1 MQEAFLVFNS
11 LRLVLPD
18 IFIVFK
24 ELLHEL
30 REIEPRAAWGGKFST
45 EPNL

>member
-11 LRLVLPD
+11 LRLLPD
-18 IFIVFK
+18 VFIVFK
-24 ELLHEL
+24 ELSHEL